1 MSIEDL
7 KEENNGFLKGLENR
21 KRSKDLSRVIK
32 KNLALGS
39 RFKRRLRKVECSINH
54 NSASRKGRRNRS
66 YLEICKV

>member
-21 KRSKDLSRVIK
+21 ERSKDLSRVIK

-39 RFKRRLRKVECSINH
+39 RFKRRLRKL
-54 NSASRKGRRNRS
+54 SAPLTIIQLQEKGGGI
-66 YLEICKV
+66 EAI